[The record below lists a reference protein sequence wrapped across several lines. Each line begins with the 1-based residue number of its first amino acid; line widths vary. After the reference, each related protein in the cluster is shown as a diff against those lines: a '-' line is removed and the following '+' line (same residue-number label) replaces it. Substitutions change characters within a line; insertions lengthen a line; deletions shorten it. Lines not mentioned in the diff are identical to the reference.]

1 MNTER
6 VMHPIATLL
15 MLSGTVAWAQD
26 VGPGAATQVVSISA
40 RVSVNETVTDN
51 VALSSTAAK
60 SDQITEVSPGVHVD
74 INGARLKTYFDY
86 SLTHVDY
93 AQGTAASR
101 NQNALNTFGTWEA
114 VDNWA
119 FLDFSGNI
127 SQQTISAFGTQSTNN
142 TAINANRTEVASYNL
157 SPYVKGR
164 LGNAANYEARISR
177 SVSSSDSAA
186 ASDTA
191 TTNSVVKVSNASAFR
206 SLGWTADLSRQQAS
220 YSAGRTTQADTYS
233 LGLTYEVTPQVK
245 LSANAGQESN
255 NYTSLDKQNYST
267 SSVGI
272 NWFPSERTSL
282 SALTGKRS
290 FGNTHNVSFEH
301 RSARTVWRFSDS
313 KDVSTTP
320 NQNGV
325 GIVGN
330 LYDLFYS
337 QLEGSGL
344 SATERAQRVNALL
357 QLYGL
362 SANIPVI
369 GGFLTSAIAV
379 QRSQNLSLALLG
391 IRDTI
396 TFLLSRTESNRL
408 DTITSVVDNLSSGAT
423 VVQNGFSINYSH
435 RLTPDYSLGLS
446 LSRQNTSGTTTAEET
461 TLRSFNV
468 NLSGKVGRRTA
479 ASLGLRR
486 VVSDNATTPYT
497 ENAVTG
503 NLNVQF

>member
-1 MNTER
+1 MKTMR
-6 VMHPIATLL
+6 VTPSLATLL
-15 MLSGTVAWAQD
+15 LLSGTATWAQD
-26 VGPGAATQVVSISA
+26 TAAGATTQAVSIST
-40 RVSVNETVTDN
+40 RVTVNETVTDN
-51 VALSSTAAK
+51 AALNGTSVK
-60 SDQITEVSPGVHVD
+60 SDQITEVSPGIRVN

-86 SLTHVDY
+86 ALTHVNY
-93 AQGTAASR
+93 AQRTSASR
-101 NQNALNTFGTWEA
+101 NQNALNTFGTLEA
-114 VDNWA
+114 IDNWA

-142 TAINANRTEVASYNL
+142 TAINANRTELASYKL

-164 LGNAANYEARISR
+164 LGDAANYEARISR

-191 TTNSVVKVSNASAFR
+191 TTNSMVKVSNASAYR
-206 SLGWTADLSRQQAS
+206 SLGWTADLSRQQVS
-220 YSAGRTTQADTYS
+220 YSTGRITEADTYS
-233 LGLTYEVTPQVK
+233 LGLTYELTPQIK

-255 NYTSLDKQNYST
+255 NYTSLYKQKYST
-267 SSVGI
+267 SSVGL
-272 NWFPSERTSL
+272 NWFPSERTTL

-313 KDVSTTP
+313 KDVSTTS
-320 NQNGV
+320 NQNGA

-344 SATERAQRVNALL
+344 SPTDRAQKVNALL
-357 QLYGL
+357 QAYGL
-362 SANIPVI
+362 SANTPVL
-369 GGFLTSAIAV
+369 GGFLTSAISV
-379 QRSQNLSLALLG
+379 QRNQNLSLALLG

-408 DTITSVVDNLSSGAT
+408 DTITSVVDNLSNGAT
-423 VVQNGFSINYSH
+423 VVQNGFSVNYSH
-435 RLTPDYSLGLS
+435 RLTPDYSLGMS

-486 VVSDNATTPYT
+486 VVSDNATKPYT